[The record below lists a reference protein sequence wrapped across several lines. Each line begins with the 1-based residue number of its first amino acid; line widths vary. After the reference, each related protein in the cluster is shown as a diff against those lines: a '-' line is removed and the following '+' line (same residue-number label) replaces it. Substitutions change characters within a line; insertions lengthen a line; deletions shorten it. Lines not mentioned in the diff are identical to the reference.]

1 MDSSRSEGKRVL
13 RNDEEEEDE
22 EEEEEEEEV
31 ETDFGEDGRRNKRVM
46 RDLYG
51 KKGWKGGG
59 SMPPSCQV
67 DNCDADLSEA
77 KQYHRRHKVCEYH
90 AKAHSV
96 HMAGLQQRFCQQCS
110 RFSNPNL
117 FRPKSIFSISLC
129 LYIYIYL
136 LSAYLF
142 IQT

>member
-110 RFSNPNL
+110 RFGITVLNL
-117 FRPKSIFSISLC
+117 KVDKTHWVLWVNFNQWHVVDNLD
-129 LYIYIYL
+129 
-136 LSAYLF
+136 A
-142 IQT
+142 